1 MVGEKYLRYDEK
13 VIYSLRNL
21 YGAYG
26 YLPFRMSK
34 FEEYDLYVKNKDFL
48 VSDSVITFNDTN
60 GKLLALKPDVTL
72 SIIKNGQDEKGG
84 KQKLF
89 YSENVYRISGSTRQF
104 KEIMQTGLECIGDID
119 LYDMFEVICL
129 ACASLKT
136 ISNDYVVEI
145 SHLGILSALLS
156 SASDSESFKS
166 EIMECFKQKN
176 SHEIKKICEK
186 HQVPSDKAQLL
197 CEFVSVYGSADKVI
211 EKLSSFNVSEGFTS
225 SINELKEL
233 LALIEKTEYKDKIR
247 LDFSI
252 VNDMSY
258 YNGVVFNG
266 FINGVC
272 ETVLF
277 GGRYDNLLSKMER
290 SSKGIGFAVYV
301 DLLEGLCNETKDFDV
316 DVLVIYDSNTDTQKL
331 IDTVNSCVAKGQSVT
346 TQKCIPTKMRYREL
360 INIAGE
366 DVK

>member
-13 VIYSLRNL
+13 VIYNLRTL

-84 KQKLF
+84 KQKVF

-119 LYDMFEVICL
+119 LYDMFEVISL

-145 SHLGILSALLS
+145 SHLGILNALLS
-156 SASDSESFKS
+156 SASEGEAFKS

-176 SHEIKKICEK
+176 GHEIKKICEK
-186 HQVPSDKAQLL
+186 HQISKEKEQLL
-197 CEFVSVYGSADKVI
+197 CDFVSVYGSADKVI
-211 EKLSSFNVSEGFTS
+211 DKLSSFNVSASFTS

-233 LALIEKTEYKDKIR
+233 LALIDKTEYKDKIR

-252 VNDMSY
+252 VNDMNY
-258 YNGVVFNG
+258 YNGIVFNG

-277 GGRYDNLLSKMER
+277 GGRYDNLLNKMER

-301 DLLEGLCNETKDFDV
+301 DLLDGLCNETREYDV
-316 DVLVIYDSNTDTQKL
+316 DALIIYDENTDTQKL
-331 IDTVNSCVAKGQSVT
+331 IDTVNSYVSRGQSVT